1 MERSKTSFLF
11 FFFFTVI
18 IFTNQQVVAQ
28 DGRQYAYQVSG
39 QTDNDSYALTGR
51 DRYYSNG
58 LFFSFRK
65 AIDTENYAGSKN
77 IVKKIYGFELGHEMF
92 MPFTSQKG
100 YYSEDLIDRP
110 YAGYIYLKGM
120 YDFFYKKESAL
131 NLSASLGLIGPSTGV
146 DKLQSWVH
154 DTFGYYEPQ
163 GWEHQI
169 KNTYGFDLA
178 ATYRKML
185 IRNSIEERKFDC
197 SFLGEARL
205 GTFFI
210 GASTGVLL
218 RAGGLEKMFNSGV
231 YNAKPAFGGEGAM
244 RNSEWSFYA
253 LPMISFVGFDATIQG
268 NIFESGPLP
277 DEIIKDPQRLVFSQ
291 QIGFMFTERRFGL
304 DVSYNYRS
312 KEVVNVI
319 KATQFGSI
327 KFFYFFN

>member
-1 MERSKTSFLF
+1 M
-11 FFFFTVI
+11 
-18 IFTNQQVVAQ
+18 NQFVFAQ
-28 DGRQYAYQVSG
+28 DNRQYAYQVGG
-39 QTDNDSYALTGR
+39 QTDNDSYAFTGR

-65 AIDTENYAGSKN
+65 AIDSKNYATSNN
-77 IVKKIYGFELGHEMF
+77 IVKKIYGFELGHEIF
-92 MPFTSQKG
+92 MPFTAQKG

-154 DTFGYYEPQ
+154 DAFGYYEPQ

-169 KNTYGFDLA
+169 KNSYGIDFT
-178 ATYRKML
+178 ATYKKVF
-185 IRNSIEERKFDC
+185 IKNSLENRRFDC
-197 SFLGEARL
+197 SFIGEARL

-210 GASTGVLL
+210 GASAGVLL
-218 RAGGLEKMFNSGV
+218 RAGGLEKMFNSAV
-231 YNAKPAFGGEGAM
+231 FNAKPSSGGEGAL

-253 LPMISFVGFDATIQG
+253 LPMLSSVVYDATIQG
-268 NIFESGPLP
+268 NIFEPGPLP
-277 DEIIKDPQRLVFSQ
+277 NEIIKEPQRLVFSQ
-291 QIGFMFTERRFGL
+291 QIGFLFTERKFGL
-304 DVSYNYRS
+304 DISYNYRS

-319 KATQFGSI
+319 KASQFGSI